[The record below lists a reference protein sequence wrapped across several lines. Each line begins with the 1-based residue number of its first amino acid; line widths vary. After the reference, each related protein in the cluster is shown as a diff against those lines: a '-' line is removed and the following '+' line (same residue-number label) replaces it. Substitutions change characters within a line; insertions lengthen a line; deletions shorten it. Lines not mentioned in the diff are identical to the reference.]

1 MLEKVVC
8 PFYSVGQCKFKD
20 QCLREHHKE
29 DCKDSLCRR
38 KGCPKRHRRPCR
50 YGNICKIYNKDKSC
64 EFRHYFIDLDKNN
77 KTYESVTNQ
86 LKDSKELVLK
96 LRLEILEL
104 EKLNKEKVLLI
115 DDLSF
120 KIANTVL
127 PNDEET
133 WYDCNETDQLKSDF
147 SQLSSKYNELLS
159 ELAESKNLLKQFSI
173 QKDKVKETV
182 SCKHCNSQFENEP
195 NLNIHIESDHRV
207 KCKLCKLTFNSNTSF
222 QKHEELSHEQSH
234 TIIKDTLICKYC
246 KTVYSDADALRK
258 HAKND
263 HKIKCEKCLIIFKN
277 QEAKNEHIWE
287 DHPRTQ

>member
-1 MLEKVVC
+1 MVWVKFINRQQSWSQLIATLRPHKTFLWKLTFLTSISRTKTKVHRRTKTFPVNKMLFSEIMEGDKMLEKVVC

-147 SQLSSKYNELLS
+147 SHLSSKYNELLS
-159 ELAESKNLLKQFSI
+159 ELA
-173 QKDKVKETV
+173 D
-182 SCKHCNSQFENEP
+182 P
-195 NLNIHIESDHRV
+195 
-207 KCKLCKLTFNSNTSF
+207 
-222 QKHEELSHEQSH
+222 
-234 TIIKDTLICKYC
+234 
-246 KTVYSDADALRK
+246 KTY
-258 HAKND
+258 
-263 HKIKCEKCLIIFKN
+263 
-277 QEAKNEHIWE
+277 
-287 DHPRTQ
+287 